1 MHEDGV
7 GVGLGHKRR
16 VDLIR
21 CERGNAL
28 GPDALGFAH
37 GDPDVGI
44 DHVRALHGRG
54 GVGDEVERRARLR
67 RDGLTLGDE
76 LRIGEVALGCAG
88 REVHAHLRA
97 ADHEGVAHV
106 EARIA
111 HVDELFA
118 LQLAKMFLD
127 RQEIGQNLR
136 RMELVCQ
143 AVPDRD
149 ARVFRQ
155 ILHDLL
161 PKAAI
166 FNAVEHPA

>member
-1 MHEDGV
+1 M
-7 GVGLGHKRR
+7 
-16 VDLIR
+16 
-21 CERGNAL
+21 
-28 GPDALGFAH
+28 
-37 GDPDVGI
+37 
-44 DHVRALHGRG
+44 
-54 GVGDEVERRARLR
+54 
-67 RDGLTLGDE
+67 
-76 LRIGEVALGCAG
+76 
-88 REVHAHLRA
+88 HAHLRA
-97 ADHEGVAHV
+97 ADHQRVAHV
-106 EARIA
+106 VARIA

-143 AVPDRD
+143 TVPDRD

>member
-1 MHEDGV
+1 
-7 GVGLGHKRR
+7 
-16 VDLIR
+16 
-21 CERGNAL
+21 
-28 GPDALGFAH
+28 
-37 GDPDVGI
+37 
-44 DHVRALHGRG
+44 
-54 GVGDEVERRARLR
+54 
-67 RDGLTLGDE
+67 
-76 LRIGEVALGCAG
+76 
-88 REVHAHLRA
+88 
-97 ADHEGVAHV
+97 
-106 EARIA
+106 
-111 HVDELFA
+111 
-118 LQLAKMFLD
+118 MFLD

>member
-1 MHEDGV
+1 M
-7 GVGLGHKRR
+7 
-16 VDLIR
+16 
-21 CERGNAL
+21 
-28 GPDALGFAH
+28 
-37 GDPDVGI
+37 
-44 DHVRALHGRG
+44 RALDRAGKI
-54 GVGDEVERRARLR
+54 GVELERRAGLGGDLLAGGNQRL
-67 RDGLTLGDE
+67 
-76 LRIGEVALGCAG
+76 V
-88 REVHAHLRA
+88 REVGFRRAGHEVHPHLCA
-97 ADHEGVAHV
+97 ADHQRVAHV
-106 EARIA
+106 IARIA

-155 ILHDLL
+155 ILHDLQ

>member
-7 GVGLGHKRR
+7 GVGLGHERR

-28 GPDALGFAH
+28 GPDALGLAH

-44 DHVRALHGRG
+44 DHVRALHGRS

-67 RDGLTLGDE
+67 RDGLTLSDE
-76 LRIGEVALGCAG
+76 LRIGEVALGRAG

-111 HVDELFA
+111 HVDEVDV
-118 LQLAKMFLD
+118 LQRAEVL
-127 RQEIGQNLR
+127 
-136 RMELVCQ
+136 
-143 AVPDRD
+143 PDG
-149 ARVFRQ
+149 
-155 ILHDLL
+155 
-161 PKAAI
+161 
-166 FNAVEHPA
+166 